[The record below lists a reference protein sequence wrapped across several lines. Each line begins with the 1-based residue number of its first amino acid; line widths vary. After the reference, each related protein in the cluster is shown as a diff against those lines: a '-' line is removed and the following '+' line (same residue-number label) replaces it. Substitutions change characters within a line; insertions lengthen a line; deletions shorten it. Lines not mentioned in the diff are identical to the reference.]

1 MAVDFIIRIS
11 CYLLLEMAL
20 HVNECFGRLGAFSE
34 EEVPLKR
41 VATLF
46 FRLALIGFCLEFQNG
61 DAKSPKVK
69 V

>member
-1 MAVDFIIRIS
+1 MR
-11 CYLLLEMAL
+11 LEMAL
-20 HVNECFGRLGAFSE
+20 HLNEYSGRVGAFSE

-46 FRLALIGFCLEFQNG
+46 FRLTLIGFCLEFQKG

-69 V
+69 SRIK

>member
-1 MAVDFIIRIS
+1 MAIDFIIRIS

-34 EEVPLKR
+34 EEIPQKH

-46 FRLALIGFCLEFQNG
+46 FRLNLIGSCLEFQKG
-61 DAKSPKVK
+61 DAKLPEVK